1 MRTYGQIKDGKVL
14 TYPEFQNEVSR
25 ALKAI
30 GINKY
35 SPISIRTQYE
45 KGTSVEDAISHLI
58 LKSK

>member
-1 MRTYGQIKDGKVL
+1 MNTYGQIKDGKVL

-25 ALKAI
+25 ALKQI
-30 GINKY
+30 GITKF

-45 KGTSVEDAISHLI
+45 KGASVEDTISHLI